1 MIHVRKKHE
10 FSKKTKTKTIKPRN
24 NYKILND
31 KIWTLFIKIL
41 LSFIFCWIDFFSF
54 KMYAK

>member
-1 MIHVRKKHE
+1 MIHVRKKHG
-10 FSKKTKTKTIKPRN
+10 FSKKTKTKTIKTRN

-41 LSFIFCWIDFFSF
+41 LSFIFC
-54 KMYAK
+54 